1 MYVRLK
7 NLESGLMTIS
17 FGERLRQWDEEF
29 DMSKQNYGTM
39 H

>member
-17 FGERLRQWDEEF
+17 FGLLTRVVGRATVPSEVASL
-29 DMSKQNYGTM
+29 KG
-39 H
+39 